1 MIASASAFPR
11 DIEEDATM
19 FNRDTTDAE
28 TRPAEKINASTSM
41 NKNNISIAKIERSLK
56 LVDFV
61 ALKPKHPSLAL
72 EPVLDSI

>member
-1 MIASASAFPR
+1 MIASASALPR

-28 TRPAEKINASTSM
+28 TKPAKKFNALTSM
-41 NKNNISIAKIERSLK
+41 RKNIISIAKIERSLK

-61 ALKPKHPSLAL
+61 A
-72 EPVLDSI
+72 